1 MELHS
6 SFHTLNETLVFEP
19 VLFDYI
25 QAAIFGA
32 MAVVTVVFNSFALV
46 VLHRWRREFDDVNRI
61 QYRSLA
67 IANLVSGV
75 LVGAFECMYNS
86 QNSVS
91 VAACIYVPFAYSFMM
106 LNSTYHVALINLQ
119 RYLAVCYP
127 FRYIRL
133 ATVKRLTLLFISME
147 VLFFGI
153 SFVFSPGPGFPLTN
167 FMKSWCSHR
176 SIDYIEIDGA
186 TLGKSAFIAFA
197 MFGILIL
204 IPFVSLTCMNIR
216 LLVIARRASRQQ
228 QHVVSVGVRNNQ
240 ESTNASSSTPGL
252 KGFRTVCIITGLF
265 YVSVVPVCVTFSAM
279 ASEASLSQQ
288 SYNILMFI
296 SNVFLMCSCWWNVPV
311 YMSTSSLVNQR
322 ALELRKKWKCCKISR
337 HSNRIAYGDD
347 LTL

>member
-1 MELHS
+1 
-6 SFHTLNETLVFEP
+6 
-19 VLFDYI
+19 
-25 QAAIFGA
+25 

-46 VLHRWRREFDDVNRI
+46 VLHRWRREFDDVSRI

-75 LVGAFECMYNS
+75 LVGTFECMYS
-86 QNSVS
+86 SPNSVS
-91 VAACIYVPFAYSFMM
+91 AAACIYVPFAYSFMV

-127 FRYIRL
+127 FHYIRL
-133 ATVKRLTLLFISME
+133 VTVKRLTLLFISME

-153 SFVFSPGPGFPLTN
+153 SFVFSPGPGFPLTD
-167 FMKSWCSHR
+167 FMTSWCRHR

-186 TLGKSAFIAFA
+186 TLGKSTFITFA
-197 MFGILIL
+197 VFGILFL

-216 LLVIARRASRQQ
+216 LLVIATRASRQQ
-228 QHVVSVGVRNNQ
+228 EHVVSVGVRNDQ

-252 KGFRTVCIITGLF
+252 KGLRTVLIITGLF
-265 YVSVVPVCVTFSAM
+265 YVSVIPVCVTFSAM

-288 SYNILMFI
+288 SYDILIFI
-296 SNVFLMCSCWWNVPV
+296 SNVVLMCSCWWNVPV
-311 YMSTSSLVNQR
+311 YMSTSSLVSQR
-322 ALELRKKWKCCKISR
+322 ALELRKKWKCCKIVR

-347 LTL
+347 LTLYNYSQTGLP